1 MAGHKEKAA
10 DKPAAKPADKGHAEG
25 PAKPERKVQPLE
37 NQRMEEADFKRT
49 VMVATAHQG
58 TMPEDLLKPEYWA
71 YVSGRLKPWDEIV
84 VRADDGTWL
93 AKYLI
98 TEAGRTYARAHMM
111 EQHNLSTRDVAL
123 SANRLVIGEY
133 EVLHRGEHQKW
144 SVVRTNDRAVVHE
157 FEETQGGAVNWAT
170 ERIKAD
176 R

>member
-1 MAGHKEKAA
+1 MAEPKEKAA
-10 DKPAAKPADKGHAEG
+10 EKLAAKAPAEA

-37 NQRMEEADFKRT
+37 NGRMEEAEFKRT
-49 VMVATAHQG
+49 VMVATAHPG
-58 TMPEDLLKPEYWA
+58 TLPDDLLKPEYWA
-71 YVSGRLKPWDEIV
+71 YVSNRLKPWDEIV

-93 AKYLI
+93 AKYVV
-98 TEAGRTYARAHMM
+98 TEAGRTYARVHMM

-123 SANRLVIGEY
+123 SATRLVIGEY

-157 FEETQGGAVNWAT
+157 FEETQGGAVNWAN

>member
-1 MAGHKEKAA
+1 MAETKDKAA
-10 DKPAAKPADKGHAEG
+10 EKPAAKAPAET
-25 PAKPERKVQPLE
+25 PTKPERKVQPLE
-37 NQRMEEADFKRT
+37 NGRMEEAQYRRNFLD
-49 VMVATAHQG
+49 ATAHPG
-58 TMPEDLLKPEYWA
+58 TLPGDLLKPEYWA
-71 YVSGRLKPWDEIV
+71 YVSNRLKPWDEIT

-93 AKYLI
+93 AKYVV
-98 TEAGRTYARAHMM
+98 TESGRTYARVHMM

-123 SANRLVIGEY
+123 SATRLVIGDY

-157 FEETQGGAVNWAT
+157 FEETQGGAVNWAN